1 MPTQDHKST
10 CAPQRPSPVSGPT
23 AEISQHLRHDKL
35 IERCRGIRPARTAVV
50 HPCDA
55 SSLTAAVEAAQAGLI
70 VPILVGPEHRIR
82 AVASAAQ
89 LDISGFRLISTPHS
103 HASAAEGV
111 ALARR
116 GEVDAL
122 MKGSLHTDELMHAV
136 VAPVD
141 GLQTER
147 RISHVYLFDVA
158 AYPRPLMITDAA
170 INIFPDLAEKR
181 DICQNAVDLAHILGI
196 ARPKVAVLSATE
208 TVNAKLPSTVDAAA
222 LCKMA
227 ERGQITG
234 CDVDGPLAFDNA
246 ISPDAAQIKNIV
258 SVVAGQADIL
268 LVPDLESGNMLCKQ
282 LTFFNHADGAGVV
295 MGARLPIILTSR
307 ADPPRTRLAS
317 AALALLVV
325 HAKRSHG

>member
-1 MPTQDHKST
+1 MLTQDKKGT
-10 CAPQRPSPVSGPT
+10 AAPPQPQASGPT
-23 AEISQHLRHDKL
+23 AAVGEHLRHDRL
-35 IERCRGIRPARTAVV
+35 IERCRGIRPATTAVV

-55 SSLTAAVEAAQAGLI
+55 SSLTAALEAVHAGLI
-70 VPILVGPEHRIR
+70 VPVLVGPEQRIR

-89 LDISGFRLISTPHS
+89 LDISQFRLISTPHS
-103 HASAAEGV
+103 HASADEAV
-111 ALARR
+111 TLAQR

-136 VAPVD
+136 VAPAS
-141 GLQTER
+141 GLRTER

-158 AYPRPLMITDAA
+158 AYSRPLMITDAA
-170 INIFPDLAEKR
+170 INIAPDLAQKR
-181 DICQNAVDLAHILGI
+181 DICQNAVDLAHVLGI
-196 ARPKVAVLSATE
+196 VRPKVAVLSATE
-208 TVNAKLPSTVDAAA
+208 TVDAKLPSTVDAAA

-246 ISPDAAQIKNIV
+246 ISPEAARIKNIV
-258 SVVAGQADIL
+258 SAVAGQADIL
-268 LVPDLESGNMLCKQ
+268 LVPDLESGNMLSKQ
-282 LTFFNHADGAGVV
+282 LTFFNHADGAGIV

-325 HAKRSHG
+325 EAKRSHG

>member
-1 MPTQDHKST
+1 M
-10 CAPQRPSPVSGPT
+10 
-23 AEISQHLRHDKL
+23 I
-35 IERCRGIRPARTAVV
+35 
-50 HPCDA
+50 HPCDVN
-55 SSLTAAVEAAQAGLI
+55 SLTAALEAAQAGLI

-89 LDISGFRLISTPHS
+89 LDISQFRLVSTPHS
-103 HASAAEGV
+103 HASAAEAV
-111 ALARR
+111 ALAQR

-136 VAPVD
+136 VAPAS
-141 GLQTER
+141 GLRTER

-158 AYPRPLMITDAA
+158 GYPRPLMITDAA
-170 INIFPDLAEKR
+170 VNIAPDLAQKR
-181 DICQNAVDLAHILGI
+181 DICQNAVDLAHVLGI
-196 ARPKVAVLSATE
+196 VRPKVAILSATE
-208 TVNAKLPSTVDAAA
+208 TVDAKLPSTVDAAA

-246 ISPDAAQIKNIV
+246 ISPEAARIKNIV
-258 SVVAGQADIL
+258 SAVAGQADIL
-268 LVPDLESGNMLCKQ
+268 LVPDLESGNMLSKQ
-282 LTFFNHADGAGVV
+282 LTFFNHADGAGIV

-317 AALALLVV
+317 AALALLMVE
-325 HAKRSHG
+325 AKRSHG